1 MTHCKT
7 SPTTRKPLSS
17 NQLRAM
23 GGAIDRWLRDKRNSQ
38 RTWDRLLAACQ
49 GVHSQQIAGDSA
61 LAEMVRLWLRYR
73 EAERRTHSRDGA
85 IDEFNQAYT
94 AWQTWKR
101 RGS

>member
-7 SPTTRKPLSS
+7 SPTTRKPLSA
-17 NQLRAM
+17 NQLSVM

-38 RTWDRLLAACQ
+38 RTWERLLAACQ
-49 GVHSQQIAGDSA
+49 GVHSQQVSGDKP
-61 LAEMVRLWLRYR
+61 LNVMVRLWLRYR

-85 IDEFNQAYT
+85 IDEFNQAYA
-94 AWQTWKR
+94 AWQHWTR